1 MRDWLR
7 YFFLSFFTDKQTHE
21 AYRRSLLN
29 GLGCYILSL
38 AILLVTLL
46 CGYTASM
53 PSRYKYAT
61 TYREAIYD
69 ALCRDNNK
77 VTIDDEK
84 ISVCKSS
91 GEAVVVNTFT
101 SENSGCNVI
110 VDTRE
115 IKNVFTVFEIVYVG
129 KDDETVTYEE
139 YLTLPEEERAT
150 LSFTVKYTDTPIEF
164 TDELLSGYET
174 FLESA
179 EDETVKT
186 NYADLTE
193 RKTSLEKEEY
203 AVALYELYVTAYYPK
218 DVLSLDLYA
227 FAPTLRTYY
236 DDLVGKNRQK
246 SFFVIYN
253 DLIYARF
260 YGEGNDDVCYTASTS
275 PSRLKNRAMNLTDNE
290 ESEAFVDGLYKNA
303 FNASSTTIAIE
314 YAFNLIRLSS
324 FIIIGS
330 LVLALICWL
339 ILRFTKNH
347 AYSLYI
353 TVFHILLLYTPVS
366 AVVAGLTGF
375 TLSFFVGRNSAYL
388 ITALVYIAIT
398 FSRMITY
405 TLRTF
410 IKERQKQLEKQ
421 LEK

>member
-38 AILLVTLL
+38 AILLVALL
-46 CGYTASM
+46 CGYMASM
-53 PSRYKYAT
+53 PSRYNGAE
-61 TYREAIYD
+61 TYREAIYA

-77 VTIDDEK
+77 VTIDGEK

-91 GEAVVVNTFT
+91 GEALVVNTFT
-101 SENSGCNVI
+101 DENSDCHII

-115 IKNVFTVFEIVYVG
+115 IKNVFTAFEVVYVG
-129 KDDETVTYEE
+129 KDDKTVTYDE
-139 YLTLPEEERAT
+139 YLALSEEERNL
-150 LSFTVKYTDTPIEF
+150 LSFTVKYTDAPIEF
-164 TDELLSGYET
+164 TDELLSSYET
-174 FLESA
+174 FLESV
-179 EDETVKT
+179 EDETIKT
-186 NYADLTE
+186 DYADLAK
-193 RKTSLEKEEY
+193 RKTSLKKEEY

-236 DDLVGKNRQK
+236 DDLVGKGRNE

-260 YGEGNDDVCYTASTS
+260 YGEGNGDVCYTASAS
-275 PSRLKNRAMNLTDNE
+275 PSRLKNQATNLTDNE
-290 ESEAFVDGLYKNA
+290 DSKAVIDGLYKNA
-303 FNASSTTIAIE
+303 FSASSTTIAIE
-314 YAFNLIRLSS
+314 YAFNLVRLSS
-324 FIIIGS
+324 FIVIGS

-339 ILRFTKNH
+339 ILRSTKNH

-388 ITALVYIAIT
+388 ITALVYIAVA
-398 FSRMITY
+398 FCRMVTY

-410 IKERQKQLEKQ
+410 MKERKKQIEKQ
-421 LEK
+421 LDK